1 MDTIKKK
8 LQYTKN
14 MDDNRRIH
22 AQPIYYY
29 KATKELMKLA
39 SGRIQSYNKKN
50 TYTKINDD
58 NRRSHAQPKNYLQSG
73 ELITPQS
80 CKCYHPARLL
90 EKDQKPSPDKTEN
103 SQ

>member
-39 SGRIQSYNKKN
+39 SGRIQSYNKKKIYTQKLTMITEEVMHN
-50 TYTKINDD
+50 QRITY
-58 NRRSHAQPKNYLQSG
+58 NRVS
-73 ELITPQS
+73 
-80 CKCYHPARLL
+80 
-90 EKDQKPSPDKTEN
+90 
-103 SQ
+103 